1 MISTRYIN
9 MTTPNVKQ
17 SEMVLRLTPD
27 LAKEVRFVAEELR
40 MTQAAFIRK
49 TLARGVAFSRKNELP
64 LLQNPKIK
72 DALSIEAKV

>member
-1 MISTRYIN
+1 
-9 MTTPNVKQ
+9 MTTSNVKQ

>member
-1 MISTRYIN
+1 